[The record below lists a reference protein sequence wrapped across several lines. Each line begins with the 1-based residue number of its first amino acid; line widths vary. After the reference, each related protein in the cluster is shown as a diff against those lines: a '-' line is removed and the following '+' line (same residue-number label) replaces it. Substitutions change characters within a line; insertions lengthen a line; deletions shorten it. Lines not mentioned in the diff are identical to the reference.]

1 MYQSRRRLTLGIFC
15 VGSLT
20 MALTTAFA
28 SSASAAPL
36 QTVELPVLGTGLTIT
51 ITIDETGNIQ
61 TVGYDGNFDS
71 AGDEISVDATT
82 LSVHSDDGDVEVD
95 NVDDSNIDD
104 VEVDDSNVEVDDV
117 DDSNVDES
125 NVDESNVDES
135 NVDNSDDNS
144 VDNSDEASDD

>member
-125 NVDESNVDES
+125 NVDESNVD
-135 NVDNSDDNS
+135 NSDDNS